1 MLLFQIILFIDQ
13 IQLSSHPMSNLWGQ
27 FLEKE
32 HWSDGSTALLFQTRS
47 HLPSPTTWNVNAIF
61 CVVQWGQTQCQLK
74 KVDLL
79 WLVTLGCSA
88 LHLIHSRMLKST
100 FANSVWDSLTAC
112 SELYKCIC
120 CLISYRWFMWVSRKR
135 NRDVWEKLASKDSV
149 GLSPL
154 PPCHLGLYRTN
165 KGITGPSQHF

>member
-1 MLLFQIILFIDQ
+1 MGTVLWKGALVWWLNGPSFPDQ
-13 IQLSSHPMSNLWGQ
+13 EPPSKSYHLKCQCYFLCCPMRSNTVSTQ
-27 FLEKE
+27 K
-32 HWSDGSTALLFQTRS
+32 SGS
-47 HLPSPTTWNVNAIF
+47 
-61 CVVQWGQTQCQLK
+61 
-74 KVDLL
+74 
-79 WLVTLGCSA
+79 LVTCDSGLLCT
-88 LHLIHSRMLKST
+88 SRMLKST

-165 KGITGPSQHF
+165 KGITGPSQHFLVILVHSAANLHSTNS